1 MEKVFIT
8 NIEENT
14 VLNTN
19 YRKVL
24 HTTSKMQLVVMN
36 IPPLD
41 NIHLEIHPEHDQFIK
56 VEDGICTVLIYD
68 SNKVIINEF
77 ILYSGWCVIIP
88 ANTWHE
94 IKNLSHASVCL
105 YTIYTPP
112 EHDKNKID
120 IINPDKPHSPERS
133 YIHHSP
139 ERSYIHHSPH
149 SPRIHHSP
157 KRPINILQFSEPNV
171 SIHNKYR
178 LVRI

>member
-1 MEKVFIT
+1 MWILLNLCESMEKVFIT

-14 VLNTN
+14 LLNTN

-77 ILYSGWCVIIP
+77 ILYSGWCIIIP

-94 IKNLSHASVCL
+94 IKNISHASVCL

-112 EHDKNKID
+112 EHDNNRID
-120 IINPDKPHSPERS
+120 IINPNTVDTHGN
-133 YIHHSP
+133 
-139 ERSYIHHSPH
+139 
-149 SPRIHHSP
+149 
-157 KRPINILQFSEPNV
+157 PIDILQFTTQTHIEPIV

-178 LVRI
+178 LVHI

>member
-112 EHDKNKID
+112 EHDKNRID
-120 IINPDKPHSPERS
+120 IINPERPSNTCIPFSPN
-133 YIHHSP
+133 
-139 ERSYIHHSPH
+139 
-149 SPRIHHSP
+149 
-157 KRPINILQFSEPNV
+157 KLINILQFTDQSHIKPNV

>member
-1 MEKVFIT
+1 MEKVFTT

-14 VLNTN
+14 LLNTN

-56 VEDGICTVLIYD
+56 VEDGVCTVLIYD

-112 EHDKNKID
+112 EHDKNRVD
-120 IINPDKPHSPERS
+120 IINPDNPVSPNKPITQINHNAS
-133 YIHHSP
+133 
-139 ERSYIHHSPH
+139 
-149 SPRIHHSP
+149 
-157 KRPINILQFSEPNV
+157 INILQFTDQLHIKPNV

-178 LVRI
+178 LVHI